1 MVFQPAFPTISFL
14 QVPNTMA
21 SNSSKGTPKL
31 SIPEG
36 NDNVL
41 EKAAAPI
48 ATLASHADPWP
59 HYIMSGACE
68 LPGEEWV

>member
-1 MVFQPAFPTISFL
+1 
-14 QVPNTMA
+14 MA

-68 LPGEEWV
+68 LLGKQRL